1 MAEKTF
7 DIQVQEDHL
16 PRISRVIKPFL
27 AVAKLIWNAVDVD
40 ADRVNMT
47 FHENGL
53 GSLESIE
60 VITKEKKKESP
71 VWVVLD
77 ASEKYIAAKTLLIKE
92 LG

>member
-7 DIQVQEDHL
+7 EIQVHEDHL
-16 PRISRVIKPFL
+16 PRLSRVIKPFL
-27 AVAKLIWNAVDVD
+27 AVVKLIWNAVDAD
-40 ADRVNMT
+40 ADHVNVM

-53 GSLESIE
+53 GSLESIG
-60 VITKEKKKESP
+60 VITKENKKESR